1 MTTTSLALTTVR
13 PQSESTLRLV
23 FDPVGADLAA
33 AVRCETEVFAD
44 RFGETREHL
53 DDSFRGFEDAT
64 VFLALV
70 DGAGEA
76 VASARLIV
84 SGPAGTKTEQYMA
97 AAPWGIDAAGSM
109 AAAGLDMRTTWDV
122 ATLSVRRRSRE
133 SGALWTAGLCHGL
146 FQVAR
151 ANGVSATVALMD
163 EVARQRL
170 ASVGISYRTLPGGFP
185 APIDGSP
192 ASTPVYADMQS
203 MIDNQRR
210 HLPEAYRLITLGVGL
225 DGIELPDF
233 SAYRLRRTVDLR
245 ERADAFRGAGLLSE
259 PLAS

>member
-1 MTTTSLALTTVR
+1 MTTMSLAPTTVR
-13 PQSESTLRLV
+13 PQAPGTLRLV
-23 FDPVGADLAA
+23 FDPVGADLDA
-33 AVRCETEVFAD
+33 AVRCEADVFLD

-53 DDSFRGFEDAT
+53 DDSLRGFEDAT

-70 DGAGEA
+70 DGSGEA
-76 VASARLIV
+76 VACARLIV
-84 SGPAGTKTEQYMA
+84 SGPAGTKTEQYMS

-122 ATLSVRRRSRE
+122 ATLSVRRRSHE
-133 SGALWTAGLCHGL
+133 QGALWTAGLCHGL
-146 FQVAR
+146 FRVAR
-151 ANGVSATVALMD
+151 ANGVTATVAVMD

-170 ASVGISYRTLPGGFP
+170 ASVGIAYQTLPGAFP
-185 APIDGSP
+185 APLDGSP
-192 ASTPVYADMQS
+192 ASTPVYADMQT
-203 MIDNQRR
+203 MVDNQRR

-225 DGIELPDF
+225 DGIELPDP

-245 ERADAFRGAGLLSE
+245 EPSAAHRGVDLLSE